1 MTVRADAARTRQ
13 ERIERRSGVA
23 GVREMTSHTESNWVV
38 LKFGGTSVSSVSN
51 WKNVAGVVRERIA
64 EGMHPVVVHSALSG
78 ITDRLEQLLA
88 KALTGEWEPVMDQIE
103 RRHMD
108 LARDLGIPTIGAVLD
123 HHFNELR
130 RSAEGIHLIGE
141 VSDRLRARVM
151 ANGEL
156 MATRIGAAYLASE
169 GIDVEWLD
177 ARTLLHAEER
187 PGASE
192 RANYLS
198 ATCNFDPDPE
208 LQRRLATGRKVI
220 ITQGFIASDEK
231 GDTVLLG
238 RGGSDTS
245 GSYFAAKLGA
255 RRLEIWTD
263 VPGMFTSNPRSVSNA
278 RLLKALDYDE
288 AQEIASS
295 GAKVLHPRCILP
307 AKQYAIPVSVHAT
320 QMPHLQG
327 TVVTS
332 MGGDSG
338 ARVKAVCIKK
348 GITLVSMETLGMWHQ
363 VGFLADAFA
372 VFKAHGLSV
381 DLVST
386 SETNVTISL
395 DPAANALDAR
405 TVELLVSDLSKLCRV
420 EVIGPCAAV
429 SLVGRN
435 IRATLHRLGDALE
448 LFEEQKIYLV
458 TQAANDLNITFV
470 VDEEQGD
477 RLVRRLHDV
486 IVWNAPSD
494 HVLGPTWEQIHGIG
508 PVIPAGGPP
517 WWQGRR
523 AELERI
529 GRQHGS
535 AYVYDRASMESAA
548 RQLQAI
554 AGVDRIFYAMKANPH
569 PDILRTFAGLGFS
582 FECVSQGECERVL
595 EVVKGINPDK
605 ILFTPNFAPR
615 SEYEWALEHG
625 VHLTIDS
632 LYALREWGDLFRGR
646 DVLVRL
652 DTGFGRGHHD
662 HVRTAGVHSKFGV
675 PLFELDELERLVK
688 AAGARVVGLH
698 AHTGSGV
705 FDVRNWQEVGQLLG
719 DLSKRFPH
727 VCAIDLG
734 GGLGV
739 PEKPG
744 QVPVDMPA
752 LQKVIE
758 DIKGKWPQLAIWL
771 EPGRFLVA
779 QAGVL
784 VVQVTQL
791 KGKGAVQYVG
801 VATGMNSLIRPA
813 LYGAHH
819 DIVNLTRFGEPGSEV
834 YNVVGPICES
844 ADYLGHERLM
854 PPTREGDTLLIANT
868 GAYGHA
874 MSSRYNLRE
883 PACEVIL

>member
-1 MTVRADAARTRQ
+1 
-13 ERIERRSGVA
+13 
-23 GVREMTSHTESNWVV
+23 
-38 LKFGGTSVSSVSN
+38 
-51 WKNVAGVVRERIA
+51 
-64 EGMHPVVVHSALSG
+64 
-78 ITDRLEQLLA
+78 
-88 KALTGEWEPVMDQIE
+88 
-103 RRHMD
+103 
-108 LARDLGIPTIGAVLD
+108 LARDLGLD
-123 HHFNELR
+123 ISSELERHFTDLR

-156 MATRIGAAYLASE
+156 MATRLGAAFLAHE
-169 GIDVEWLD
+169 GIDVQWLD

-192 RANYLS
+192 RSNYLS
-198 ATCNFDPDPE
+198 ATCNFEPDTAF
-208 LQRRLATGRKVI
+208 QKRLAAGRKVLV
-220 ITQGFIASDEK
+220 TQGFIASDAR

-263 VPGMFTSNPRSVSNA
+263 VPGMFTSNPKSVPNA
-278 RLLKALDYDE
+278 RLLKSLDYDE

-307 AKQYAIPVSVHAT
+307 AKQYAIPLTVHAT
-320 QMPHLQG
+320 QTPELQG
-327 TVVTS
+327 TVITPT
-332 MGGDSG
+332 GGDGG

-348 GITLVSMETLGMWHQ
+348 GITLLSMETLGMWHQ

-372 VFKAHGLSV
+372 VFKEHGLSV

-386 SETNVTISL
+386 SETSVTVSL
-395 DPAANALDAR
+395 DPAANTLDGRTLDA
-405 TVELLVSDLSKLCRV
+405 LLAGLSKLCRV

-429 SLVGRN
+429 SLVGRS

-448 LFEEQKIYLV
+448 LFEEQRIYLV

-494 HVLGPTWEQIHGIG
+494 HVLGPTWEQIHGLTPMH
-508 PVIPAGGPP
+508 PVGGPP
-517 WWQGRR
+517 WWQERR
-523 AELERI
+523 AELVKI
-529 GRQHGS
+529 GREHGS
-535 AYVYDRASMESAA
+535 AYVYDRASLELAA
-548 RQLQAI
+548 KRLLGI
-554 AGVDRIFYAMKANPH
+554 EGIDRIFYAMKANPH
-569 PDILRTFAGLGFS
+569 REILRTFAALGLS
-582 FECVSQGECERVL
+582 FECVSQGECERVM
-595 EVVKGINPDK
+595 EVVPGINPDK

-625 VHLTIDS
+625 VHLTIDN
-632 LYALREWGDLFRGR
+632 LYALREWGELFRGK
-646 DVLVRL
+646 DVLARI

-662 HVRTAGVHSKFGV
+662 HVRTAGRACQVRYSAVRTRRTG
-675 PLFELDELERLVK
+675 K
-688 AAGARVVGLH
+688 ARQGCGARIVGLH

-705 FDVRNWQEVGQLLG
+705 FEVRNWKEVGQLLG
-719 DLSKRFPH
+719 DLTRRFPH
-727 VCAIDLG
+727 VRAIDLG

-744 QVPVDMPA
+744 QVPVDLAA
-752 LQKVIE
+752 LAGGHQRTARQAARHRDLDRAGAVPR
-758 DIKGKWPQLAIWL
+758 GA
-771 EPGRFLVA
+771 GRRLLVE
-779 QAGVL
+779 
-784 VVQVTQL
+784 VTQL
-791 KGKGAVQYVG
+791 KGKGAVQYIG

-819 DIVNLTRFGEPGSEV
+819 DIVNLTRFGEVGTVV
-834 YNVVGPICES
+834 YNIVGPICES
-844 ADYLGHERLM
+844 ADYLGHERLL
-854 PPTREGDTLLIANT
+854 PPTREGDVLLIANA
-868 GAYGHA
+868 GAYGRA
-874 MSSRYNLRE
+874 MSSSYNLRE
-883 PACEVIL
+883 PALEVIV

>member
-1 MTVRADAARTRQ
+1 
-13 ERIERRSGVA
+13 
-23 GVREMTSHTESNWVV
+23 MTSHTESNWVV
-38 LKFGGTSVSSVSN
+38 LKFGGSSVSSVSN
-51 WKNVAGVVRERIA
+51 WKNVAAVIRERLA
-64 EGMHPVVVHSALSG
+64 AGVHPFIVHSALTG
-78 ITDRLEQLLA
+78 ITDRLEQLLD
-88 KALTGEWEPVMDQIE
+88 KALTGDWEPVMDQIE

-108 LARDLGIPTIGAVLD
+108 LARDLGLD
-123 HHFNELR
+123 LTAELERHFSDLR

-156 MATRIGAAYLASE
+156 MATRIGAAFLMHE

-177 ARTLLHAEER
+177 ARTLLHAAER

-192 RANYLS
+192 RSNYLS
-198 ATCNFDPDPE
+198 ATCNFEPDAG
-208 LQRRLATGRKVI
+208 LQERLAAGRKTV
-220 ITQGFIASDEK
+220 ITQGFIASDSR

-278 RLLKALDYDE
+278 RLLKSLDFDE

-307 AKQYAIPVSVHAT
+307 VKQYAIPLSVHAT
-320 QMPHLQG
+320 QMPELEG
-327 TVVTS
+327 TVVTAT
-332 MGGDSG
+332 GGDGG

-348 GITLVSMETLGMWHQ
+348 GITLISMETLGMWHQ

-372 VFKAHGLSV
+372 VFKEHGLSV

-386 SETNVTISL
+386 SETSVTVSL
-395 DPAANALDAR
+395 DPAANTLDGRTLEALMTA
-405 TVELLVSDLSKLCRV
+405 LSKLCRV

-429 SLVGRN
+429 SLVGRS

-448 LFEEQKIYLV
+448 LFEEQRIYLV

-494 HVLGPTWEQIHGIG
+494 HVLGPTWEQIHGVTPLLPI
-508 PVIPAGGPP
+508 GGPP
-517 WWQGRR
+517 WWQERR
-523 AELERI
+523 GELERI
-529 GRQHGS
+529 AQEHGS
-535 AYVYDRASMESAA
+535 AYVYDRSTLEAA
-548 RQLQAI
+548 AKGLLDI
-554 AGVDRIFYAMKANPH
+554 KGVARVFYAMKANPH
-569 PDILRTFAGLGFS
+569 REILRTFAALGLS

-595 EVVKGINPDK
+595 EVVPGINPDK

-615 SEYEWALEHG
+615 AEYAWALQHG
-625 VHLTIDS
+625 IHLTIDN
-632 LYALREWGDLFRGR
+632 LYALRAWGDLFRDR
-646 DVLVRL
+646 DVLVRI

-688 AAGARVVGLH
+688 ASGARVVGLH

-705 FDVRNWQEVGQLLG
+705 FEVRNWHEVGQMLG
-719 DLSKRFPH
+719 GLTKRFPH
-727 VCAIDLG
+727 ARTIDLG

-744 QVPVDMPA
+744 QVPVDLAA
-752 LQKVIE
+752 LQGIID
-758 DIKGKWPQLAIWL
+758 DIQQKFPQLGIWL

-779 QAGVL
+779 QSGVL
-784 VVQVTQL
+784 VTQVTQL
-791 KGKGAVQYVG
+791 KGKGAVQYIG

-819 DIVNLTRFGEPGSEV
+819 DIVNITRFGEPGTEI

-844 ADYLGHERLM
+844 ADYLGHERLL
-854 PPTREGDTLLIANT
+854 PPTQEGDVLLIANA

-874 MSSRYNLRE
+874 MSSSYNLRE
-883 PACEVIL
+883 PACEVII